1 MNESSVN
8 SSLIPVRMLTQ
19 YAYCKRLS
27 YLEWVQGEFASNA
40 EVVDGK
46 YLHRNVDVPSGRER
60 MGQEQD
66 EKIHAR
72 SITLSDEALGLISR
86 MDLLEI
92 EGNVATPIEYKRG
105 KVPDNS
111 DRSYR
116 DHMIQI
122 CAQGLLLRAHGYTCT
137 SGMIYYIGSKQRV
150 EINFDQGIVDETTDM
165 IKEMREMSSSASIPA
180 PLVDSPKCP
189 RCSLVGICL
198 PDEVNLLSEK
208 TRQIDASQVRRMY
221 PIRND
226 AIPLYVQEQGAY
238 LSKSGERIHVK
249 VKDKIV
255 QKIKLIDVS
264 DVTVFGNVQIT
275 TQAIRELCNRNIPV
289 CYMTYGGWFTGMTTG
304 LSHKNVEL
312 RINQYRTH
320 GDKKA
325 SMSIAREIVFGKI
338 RNCATLLRRNHES
351 PPVDKIDELNGFAE
365 RARAARQYD
374 TLLGIEGISA
384 RLYFSEF
391 QGMIKSKSDSFNFDG
406 RNRRPPRDPVNAV
419 ISFLYAMLTRQAAV
433 TTSAVGLDPHLGFLH
448 MPKYG
453 KPALAL
459 DLIEEFRPIV
469 ADSAC
474 ITLINN
480 GEISDSDFIVTK
492 FGVTLTSHGRRAVIT
507 AYERRMNSSITHPLL
522 GYAASYKR
530 IMETQARLLARHIL
544 GEIPSYPPFRTR

>member
-1 MNESSVN
+1 MSSD
-8 SSLIPVRMLTQ
+8 LIPVTMLAQ

-27 YLEWVQGEFASNA
+27 YLEWVQGELAYNV
-40 EVVDGK
+40 EMVDGK
-46 YLHRNVDVPSGRER
+46 YLHRNVDIPSGRKKME
-60 MGQEQD
+60 QEQN

-72 SITLSDEALGLISR
+72 SITLSDEALGLISK

-92 EGNVATPIEYKRG
+92 DGNVATPIEYKRG
-105 KVPDNS
+105 KVPNNS
-111 DRSYR
+111 EKSYKN
-116 DHMIQI
+116 HMIQI
-122 CAQGLLLRAHGYTCT
+122 CAQGLLLQAHGYTCT

-150 EINFDQGIVDETTDM
+150 EINFDQAIIEETINM
-165 IKEMREMSSSASIPA
+165 IKEMREMSSATRIPA
-180 PLVDSPKCP
+180 PLIDSPKCP
-189 RCSLVGICL
+189 RCSFVGICL
-198 PDEVNLLSEK
+198 PDEVTLLSEK
-208 TRQIDASQVRRMY
+208 TQQIDASQVRRMY

-226 AIPLYVQEQGAY
+226 TIPLYVQEQGAY

-249 VKDKIV
+249 IKDKII

-275 TQAIRELCNRNIPV
+275 TQTIRELCNRNIPI

-304 LSHKNVEL
+304 LSHKNVDL

-320 GDKKA
+320 GNKKA
-325 SMSIAREIVFGKI
+325 SMGIAREIVFGKI
-338 RNCATLLRRNHES
+338 KNCSTLLRRNHES
-351 PPVDKIDELNGFAE
+351 PPTDKINELNEFAE
-365 RARAARQYD
+365 RARTTRQYD

-391 QGMIKSKSDSFNFDG
+391 QGMIKSKSNSFNFVG
-406 RNRRPPRDPVNAV
+406 RNRRPPKDPVNAV
-419 ISFLYAMLTRQAAV
+419 MSLLYALLTRQATV
-433 TTSAVGLDPHLGFLH
+433 TTSVVGLDPHLGFLH

-469 ADSAC
+469 ADSVC

-480 GEISDSDFIVTK
+480 GEICDSDFLVTK

-544 GEIPSYPPFRTR
+544 NEIPSYPPFRTR